1 MGILDEDVRT
11 DIASVSLEDADR
23 DPDRFADELGHSF
36 EEYGFAIIAD
46 HGISDELIRRAED
59 KAKAFFALPHEVKR
73 KYVIPG
79 TGGARGYTPFGIETA
94 KGQTSHDLK
103 EFWHVGRDLPPGHR
117 FRNHMPDNVW
127 PEEVESFKA
136 TFQQLYTTF
145 EKAGLKI
152 LKAIAR
158 FLKIDE
164 DYFVDTVRDGNSVMR
179 LLHYP
184 PIKGEPG
191 SHVRA
196 GAHEDINTITLLLG
210 AEEAGLELL
219 TREGEWL
226 AVSPRPGEMVV
237 NIGDMLQRLTN
248 GLLRSTTHRVVNPA
262 RERWGR
268 SRYSMPFFLH
278 FRSDF
283 LIEALP
289 GTVPAGEQPKWDP
302 ITADDYLQERLREIK
317 LF

>member
-1 MGILDEDVRT
+1 MATIADDH
-11 DIASVSLEDADR
+11 IASVSLKDADR
-23 DPDRFADELGHSF
+23 DPDGFAQKLGSSF

-46 HGISDELIRRAED
+46 HGISDELIHRAEE
-59 KAKAFFALPHEVKR
+59 KSKAFFALPDDVKR
-73 KYVIPG
+73 GYHLAG
-79 TGGARGYTPFGIETA
+79 GGGARGYTPFGIETA
-94 KGQTSHDLK
+94 KGYTAHDLK
-103 EFWHVGRDLPPGHR
+103 EFWHVGRDLPEGHP

-127 PEEVESFKA
+127 PGEVASFRDTFQELYA
-136 TFQQLYTTF
+136 TFDRT
-145 EKAGLKI
+145 GLKI
-152 LKAIAR
+152 LRAIAR

-164 DYFVDTVRDGNSVMR
+164 DYFADTVRDGNSVMR

-184 PIKGEPG
+184 PIEGEPG

-219 TREGEWL
+219 TKDGRWIP
-226 AVSPRPGEMVV
+226 VSPKPGELVV

-248 GLLRSTTHRVVNPA
+248 GLLRSTSHRVVNPP
-262 RERWGR
+262 RERWGM

-289 GTVPAGEQPKWDP
+289 GTVPAGEQPKWPP
-302 ITADDYLQERLREIK
+302 ITADEYLQERLREIK
-317 LF
+317 LV